1 MASEDATRP
10 LLLQAC
16 LNGSRNPADHPAV
29 PLDPAQLALAAA
41 ESVTA
46 GAAALHIHQRDAS
59 GAQTLDS
66 EPCAE
71 SLRAIRAAC
80 PGVPVG
86 LTTGAWIE
94 PDPDRRLQ
102 LVSAWE
108 VLPDYAS
115 VNLREDGAVPL
126 LRLLLDRGIG
136 VEAGVWTVEDVE
148 ILLAAGETNR
158 CLRVLLEAMEEDPAE
173 ALANVAAMESRLD
186 EAGCTA
192 PQLQHG
198 VGSAAWPV
206 LVRAI
211 DAGRDSRIGLEDT
224 VRLPDGRTPSGNA
237 ELVAAAVRLAEEARR
252 PLALPVGGVRDQD
265 QHGR

>member
-1 MASEDATRP
+1 MASEDANRP

-16 LNGSRNPADHPAV
+16 LNGSRKAGDHPAV
-29 PLDPAQLALAAA
+29 PLDPARLALTAA
-41 ESVTA
+41 EAVAA

-59 GAQTLDS
+59 GVQTLAA

-71 SLRAIRAAC
+71 ALQAVRAAC

-94 PDPDRRLQ
+94 PDPDRRLD
-102 LVSAWE
+102 LVSSWE

-148 ILLAAGETNR
+148 ILLATGAADR
-158 CLRVLLEAMEEDPAE
+158 CERVLLEAMEDDPAD
-173 ALANVAAMESRLD
+173 ALANVAAMEALLD
-186 EAGCTA
+186 GAGCAA

-198 VGSAAWPV
+198 EGPAAWLV

-211 DAGRDSRIGLEDT
+211 DAGRDLRIGLEDT
-224 VRLPDGRTPSGNA
+224 LELPDGRTASGNG
-237 ELVAAAVRLAEEARR
+237 ELVAAAARLAGDARR
-252 PLALPVGGVRDQD
+252 ELAVPRIGAG
-265 QHGR
+265 

>member
-16 LNGSRNPADHPAV
+16 LNGSREPGDHPAV

-41 ESVTA
+41 EAVAA

-59 GAQTLDS
+59 GAQTLAA

-71 SLRAIRAAC
+71 ALRAIRAAC

-94 PDPDRRLQ
+94 PDPDRRLE
-102 LVSAWE
+102 LVSSWQ

-115 VNLREDGAVPL
+115 VNLREGGAVPL
-126 LRLLLDRGIG
+126 LRLLLERGIG
-136 VEAGVWTVEDVE
+136 VEAGVWTIEDVE
-148 ILLAAGETNR
+148 ILLATGEADR
-158 CLRVLLEAMEEDPAE
+158 CERVLLEAMEDDPAE
-173 ALANVAAMESRLD
+173 ALSNVAAMEARLD

-198 VGSAAWPV
+198 DGPATWPV

-211 DAGRDSRIGLEDT
+211 DAGRDVRVGLEDT
-224 VRLPDGRTPSGNA
+224 LQLPDGRTASGNG
-237 ELVAAAVRLAEEARR
+237 ELVAAAARLAAEARR
-252 PLALPVGGVRDQD
+252 DLAAPRRVGDDHRP
-265 QHGR
+265 